1 MKVRHVRV
9 LAGKAIRYPSSRTW
23 KKLRYIAL
31 INKQKT
37 KKLSKAETAEL
48 KKLEKDL
55 KKFLHRTVKKY

>member
-9 LAGKAIRYPSSRTW
+9 LAGRSMHYCSSRAW
-23 KKLRYIAL
+23 KRLRYVAL